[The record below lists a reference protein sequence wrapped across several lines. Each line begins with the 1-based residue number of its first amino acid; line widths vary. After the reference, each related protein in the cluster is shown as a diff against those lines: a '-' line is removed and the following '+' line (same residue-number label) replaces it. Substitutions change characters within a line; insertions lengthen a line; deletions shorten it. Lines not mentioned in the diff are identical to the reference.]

1 MEQVLTL
8 VCKLNPSQKQAEE
21 IELVL
26 KAFADACNYANQK
39 VKSQITSKMTIQNLV
54 YHEIRALFGLSANL
68 AVRACARVGA
78 NRKTA
83 KQKDKPIKAFKPT
96 SADYDARIFSFTE
109 KDWTVSLTLMNGR
122 EHIKIDAGNY
132 QRGKLKGRK
141 PTSAQLCKHRDGN
154 YYIHIQIQDESP
166 TPIKSNNV
174 IGVDFGR
181 RDIAATSNG
190 DKWDGKQIN
199 DVRDKFSRVRAS
211 LQKKATKGTRS
222 TRRRARQ
229 ILKRLSGKERRFQQW
244 LNHNISK
251 SIIQDALKN
260 NAAVAIEDLTG
271 IRDRTNQKPR
281 NKTERRRSN
290 SWSFYQLRSFLEY
303 KGIQFGVE
311 VIAVPPAWTSQTCH
325 QCLHIGLRSD
335 KRFKCINETCSWS
348 GDADYNGSKNI
359 SAIGAVFVSHS
370 VAGVPP
376 VEGSGEPAR
385 VNQPRGSNCLC
396 CNLSTDSSG
405 LLKAYTVREASV

>member
-8 VCKLNPSQKQAEE
+8 VCKLNPTQKQALE

-39 VKSQITSKMTIQNLV
+39 VKPQITSKTTIQNMV
-54 YHEIRALFGLSANL
+54 YNEIRVLFGLSANL
-68 AVRACARVGA
+68 AVRACARVGP

-83 KQKDKPIKAFKPT
+83 KLKDKPVKAFKPT
-96 SADYDARIFSFTE
+96 SADYDARIFSFRE

-132 QRGKLKGRK
+132 QKGKLKDRK

-154 YYIHIQIQDESP
+154 YYIHIQIKDEPP

-181 RDIAATSNG
+181 RDLAVTSNG

-199 DVRDKFSRVRAS
+199 DVRDKFSRLRTS

-222 TRRRARQ
+222 TRRRARR

-251 SIIQDALKN
+251 SIIQNALKN
-260 NAAVAIEDLTG
+260 NAVVAVEDLKG
-271 IRDRTNQKPR
+271 IREKTNQKPR
-281 NKTERRRSN
+281 SKTERRRSN

-325 QCLHIGLRSD
+325 QCLYIGLRSD
-335 KRFKCINETCSWS
+335 KCFKCINETCSWS
-348 GDADYNGSKNI
+348 GNADLNGAKNI
-359 SAIGAVFVSHS
+359 AAIGVTFVNS
-370 VAGVPP
+370 
-376 VEGSGEPAR
+376 
-385 VNQPRGSNCLC
+385 PRGSNRLY
-396 CNLSTDSSG
+396 CNFSIDSSG
-405 LLKAYTVREASV
+405 LLKADTHRLRECG